1 MVGFDDQQFVG
12 EFYPRLTTVRQPE
25 AQMGNIGV
33 ELLLKLINGE
43 VTQPA
48 VTKLAPQL
56 LIRESTASVRL
67 T

>member
-1 MVGFDDQQFVG
+1 MGFDDQQFAG

-25 AQMGNIGV
+25 AQMGSIGV
-33 ELLLKLINGE
+33 DLLMQLIHGE
-43 VTQPA
+43 VMPPA

-56 LIRESTASVRL
+56 LVRESSANVRL